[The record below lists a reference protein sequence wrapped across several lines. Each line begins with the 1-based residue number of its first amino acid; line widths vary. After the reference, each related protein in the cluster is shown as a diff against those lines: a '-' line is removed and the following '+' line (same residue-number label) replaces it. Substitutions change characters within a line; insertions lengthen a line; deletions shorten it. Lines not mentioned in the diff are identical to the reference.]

1 MCRFPPVVATNGNNP
16 KNGVQM
22 ALQAEEAFRSLQIG
36 DKTAILQ
43 SAAAATT
50 GTVVVLNTNGG
61 SPPAANNTTNQSPS
75 KEVTHSMLV
84 NNILPLELQ
93 HHLFVLVRVENCNCN
108 RVFAFAKK
116 HTTH

>member
-1 MCRFPPVVATNGNNP
+1 MCRFPPVVATNGNSHSP

-43 SAAAATT
+43 SAAAAAATT

-61 SPPAANNTTNQSPS
+61 GSPPAVNNTTNQSPS
-75 KEVTHSMLV
+75 KEVTHSML
-84 NNILPLELQ
+84 
-93 HHLFVLVRVENCNCN
+93 
-108 RVFAFAKK
+108 
-116 HTTH
+116 